1 MDDQPDV
8 EDQLIQQGK
17 LSEGTTIS
25 GSGWPFPERT
35 AAGEVLSEMK
45 AASTTWELAHEDAHV
60 VRQAETEQAFRE
72 NYRLMKLAARFVA
85 ACKRGVNLFFS
96 L

>member
-8 EDQLIQQGK
+8 EDQLIEQGK

-35 AAGEVLSEMK
+35 KPTEVISEMK
-45 AASTTWELAHEDAHV
+45 AASTAWELAHEDAHV
-60 VRQAETEQAFRE
+60 VRQAAKAEAFTE
-72 NYRLMKLAARFVA
+72 NYRLMKLAASFVA
-85 ACKRGVNLFFS
+85 AVKRGINSIFS
-96 L
+96 F

>member
-25 GSGWPFPERT
+25 GSGWPFPERVKP
-35 AAGEVLSEMK
+35 AEVISEMK

-60 VRQAETEQAFRE
+60 VRQADKAAAFTE
-72 NYRLMKLAARFVA
+72 NYRLMKLAASFVA
-85 ACKRGVNLFFS
+85 AVKRGINSFFS
-96 L
+96 F